1 MEDEEE
7 NDPEQ
12 NPNGVIGYKQIQTLD
27 NNFYT
32 AANGPANAA
41 KRKNTTNVGQNLR
54 PKRALFCLSVGNPIR
69 RVCISLVEWKP
80 FDYFILANIFA
91 TCVVLALM
99 NPDPAGDTSGINMK
113 LNRAEIFFT
122 IVFSGEAI
130 VKIIAMG
137 FALHP
142 GAYLRNA
149 WNILD
154 FSIVVIGFVTLIF
167 EEYIEVDVKALR
179 AFRVLR
185 PLRLVSGVPSL
196 QVVLTSILKALM
208 PLFYIALLVFFVIII
223 YAIIG
228 VELFRG
234 KFRATCVNMTD
245 GSFGL
250 DPEDIHPCSTSANYG
265 FQCPEGTKCLDNAWN
280 GPNDGIVSFDNI
292 GLAGLTV
299 FTCITLEGWT
309 DVMYLVEDTMGNH
322 WIWLYFVTL
331 VIGGSFFVLNLVLGV
346 LSGEFAKEKARQAKS
361 GEFQKVREKHMIE
374 EAVKGYMEWIQ
385 QAEDLEN
392 EENEGDE
399 QETEFLAGGRR
410 GTKRG
415 SEIGVLVITQ
425 ELQEALGYTSIAQ
438 TAKKRLMKFHKK
450 SRKKLRKVVKSQTF
464 YWAVII
470 AVFLNSLI
478 LAVEHYN
485 QPHYVTLF
493 LDRANYFFLC
503 LFTVEM
509 LIKVYCLGIHNYK
522 LSLFNQFDFI
532 VVMSSLLE
540 VAITVP
546 TDMHPVGISVLRC
559 IRLLRIFKV
568 TRYWES
574 LSNLVDSLVN
584 SIKSI
589 ISLLL
594 LLFLFM
600 IIFSLLGMQIFGGR
614 FNFEDETPRSNFD
627 TFFRS
632 LITVFQILTGEDWN
646 AVMYIGINSWGGIGN
661 TLCIIPIIFFITLVV
676 VGNYILLNV
685 FLAIA
690 VDNLADAETMTK
702 QDEEEKKKKKKTK
715 KLRKLQKRTANLG
728 EDQGSF
734 DQDKAAMGS
743 SIETEKASEAG
754 ISPDS
759 SLDKQDGEE
768 FPHATAKLQSMRLS
782 EINLLKN
789 IPDPMPEGRS
799 LFIFGQCNVFRI
811 FCYQLCTHP
820 YFVNTVLIMICV
832 SSLLLAAEDPL
843 DNDKKR
849 NNILNYFDYIFT
861 GIFTVEIMIKL
872 IAYGAAM
879 HSGGFCR
886 SVFNI
891 LDMFIV
897 FVSLIAIIL
906 RDSKEISVVRIL
918 RVVRVLRPLRAINR
932 AKGLKHVVT
941 CVLMA
946 IQSIGNIML
955 VTVLFMFMFAVIG
968 IQLFKGTFSYCN
980 DDTIKTQHDCQ
991 GQFIEYAKGAISRD
1005 LSDGKVMDREW
1016 KVRKF
1021 NFDNVFQAML
1031 TLFVVMTFEGWPG
1044 ILENAIDSTKVDH
1057 GPEKDNRIHV
1067 AVYFMIYIIIIAFFM
1082 VNIFVGF
1089 VIVTFQSN
1097 DDEEEFKDC
1106 DIDKN
1111 QRKCIE
1117 YVLRVRPV
1125 SRFIPTQRFQYR
1137 IWRVVTSGM
1146 FEYMIFAFIVANTII
1161 LGAQYWNMKDAYMYV
1176 LDGFNIGFTLVFLF
1190 ECLLKLVAFRLKNYF
1205 LDAWNVFDFVI
1216 VVGSILD
1223 IVISETPVLGD
1234 TAFKLNFFR
1243 LFRALRL
1250 VKLLSKGERIRTLL
1264 WTFMKSF
1271 QALPYVGLL
1280 IVLLFFIYAV
1290 IGMQVFGGIK
1300 INDESAISRFNNF
1313 QTFPQAALL
1322 LFRSSTGENWQ
1333 EIMNDCLNRPD
1344 VVCENDPT
1352 QTCGNN
1358 FALVY
1363 FITFN
1368 MICSFLIIN
1377 LFVAIIMDNF
1387 DYLTRDWSI
1396 LGPHHLEEYVR
1407 IWSEYDPEATGR
1419 MKHIDIVNMLKRIE
1433 PPLGF
1438 GKCCPHREACKRLVS
1453 MNMMMNN
1460 DGTVD
1465 FHATLFAL
1473 VRTSLNIKKPDA
1485 KFNTAKENAE
1495 LRSIIKVLWPRTG
1508 VKLLNKVVPKP
1519 DSDER
1524 ITVGKFY
1531 ATFLIQEYFRGFK
1544 KKRQEERKL
1553 KPDDE
1558 ADEGQPPVEEKK
1570 NSLVISTID
1579 EEKEKNEKE
1588 VKRRS
1593 FLGNLTQN
1601 VKRSITFGEAD
1612 KKRNAFGRKSVTP
1625 AERPLLD
1632 VSVSSE
1638 DMKRHSYHGSSS
1650 YDRSSHDDSSFDQVD
1665 VSSNDKLSA
1674 GQKFQKLSP
1683 FPGRRSRQNS
1693 EDDARKPKEVPE
1705 IVVPDGN
1712 CTKEPSQRATRS
1724 SSTGDAPNEVSSRP
1738 RKSSQNSNETS
1749 PRSNTHSKTKRQD
1762 SAKFRRPSLKLL
1774 PPSMAIDHHSDLES
1788 ITSENEVES

>member
-1 MEDEEE
+1 MEEGKDK
-7 NDPEQ
+7 DGQ
-12 NPNGVIGYKQIQTLD
+12 NPNPNGSVDYKQIQTL
-27 NNFYT
+27 NSPFYNT
-32 AANGPANAA
+32 PNGSSGGPTSANAA
-41 KRKNTTNVGQNLR
+41 AAKKRNGPNVGQNLR
-54 PKRALFCLSVGNPIR
+54 PRRALFCLSVSNPIR
-69 RVCISLVEWKP
+69 RACIALVEWKP
-80 FDYFILANIFA
+80 FDLFILANIFA
-91 TCVVLALM
+91 TCGVLALM
-99 NPDPAGDTSGINMK
+99 NPDPAGDSSGINVK
-113 LNRAEIFFT
+113 LNNAEIFFM
-122 IVFSGEAI
+122 IIFAGESI
-130 VKIIAMG
+130 LKIIAMG
-137 FALHP
+137 FVLHP
-142 GAYLRNA
+142 GAYLRNG

-154 FSIVVIGFVTLIF
+154 FSIVLIGFVTMIF

-196 QVVLTSILKALM
+196 QVVLTSILKALI
-208 PLFYIALLVFFVIII
+208 PLFYIALLVVFVIII

-234 KFRATCVNMTD
+234 KFRNTCVNVTD
-245 GSFGL
+245 NTIFF
-250 DPEDIHPCSTSANYG
+250 PEEEIHPCSTSKNYG
-265 FQCPEGTKCLDNAWN
+265 YQCITGTKCMEHLDWN
-280 GPNDGIVSFDNI
+280 GPQHGIISFDNI

-299 FTCITLEGWT
+299 FTCVTLEGWT

-346 LSGEFAKEKARQAKS
+346 LSGEFAKEKARQTKS
-361 GEFQKVREKHMIE
+361 GKFQKKREKELTE

-385 QAEDLEN
+385 QAEDIDD
-392 EENEGDE
+392 GDGEDEE
-399 QETEFLAGGRR
+399 QETEFLQGGRR

-415 SEIGVLVITQ
+415 DEIGVLVITQ
-425 ELQEALGYTSIAQ
+425 ELQEALGYTSMMQ
-438 TAKKRLMKFHKK
+438 MAKKSVMKFHKK
-450 SRKKLRKVVKSQTF
+450 AKKKMRKVVKSQTF

-509 LIKVYCLGIHNYK
+509 LIKVYCLGIHNYR
-522 LSLFNQFDFI
+522 LSLFNQFDFL

-540 VAITVP
+540 VAITVL
-546 TDMHPVGISVLRC
+546 TGMHPVGISVLRC

-589 ISLLL
+589 FSLLL

-614 FNFEDETPRSNFD
+614 FNFEDSTPRSNFD

-632 LITVFQILTGEDWN
+632 LLTVFQILTGEDWN
-646 AVMYIGINSWGGIGN
+646 AVMYIGIVSWGGIGSSM
-661 TLCIIPIIFFITLVV
+661 CIIPIIFFITLVV

-690 VDNLADAETMTK
+690 VDNLADAERETK
-702 QDEEEKKKKKKTK
+702 EKEEEKRQKKKAQKLK
-715 KLRKLQKRTANLG
+715 KLRKRTANLG
-728 EDQGSF
+728 TMMSSVDGE
-734 DQDKAAMGS
+734 KPLIGS
-743 SIETEKASEAG
+743 SIDTEKASEAG
-754 ISPDS
+754 VSLHS
-759 SLDKQDGEE
+759 SLEKEE
-768 FPHATAKLQSMRLS
+768 DQPHASTKLTSMRLS

-799 LFIFGQCNVFRI
+799 LCVFGQTNIFRI

-820 YFVNTVLIMICV
+820 YFVNSVLVMICV
-832 SSLLLAAEDPL
+832 SSLLLAVEDPL
-843 DNDKKR
+843 GNDIQR
-849 NNILNYFDYIFT
+849 NEILEYFDYIFT
-861 GIFTVEIMIKL
+861 GIFTVEIMVKL
-872 IAYGAAM
+872 IAYGAFM
-879 HSGGFCR
+879 HSGSFCR
-886 SVFNI
+886 SFFNI

-906 RDSKEISVVRIL
+906 RNTKEISVVRIL

-946 IQSIGNIML
+946 VQSIGNIML

-980 DDTIKTQHDCQ
+980 DDTIMYEKDCK
-991 GQFIEYAKGAISRD
+991 GSFIQYPKGAVSRD
-1005 LSDGKVMDREW
+1005 LTDGEVVEREW

-1021 NFDNVFQAML
+1021 NFDNVFEAML

-1044 ILENAIDSTKVDH
+1044 ILENAIDSTEVDK
-1057 GPEKDNRIHV
+1057 GPIQDNRIHV
-1067 AVYFMIYIIIIAFFM
+1067 AFYFMVYIIIIAFFM

-1106 DIDKN
+1106 DLDKN

-1125 SRFIPTQRFQYR
+1125 SRFIPHHRVQYH
-1137 IWRVVTSGM
+1137 IWRVVTSRM
-1146 FEYMIFAFIVANTII
+1146 FEYMIFAFIVANTVI
-1161 LGAQYWNMKDAYMYV
+1161 LGAQYYNMPQPYMYV

-1223 IVISETPVLGD
+1223 IVITETPVLGE

-1280 IVLLFFIYAV
+1280 ILLLFFIYAV
-1290 IGMQVFGGIK
+1290 IGMQLFGGIL
-1300 INDESAISRFNNF
+1300 IDDDTAISRFNNF
-1313 QTFPQAALL
+1313 QTFPQAALV

-1333 EIMNDCLNRPD
+1333 NIMNDCLDKPSVR
-1344 VVCENDPT
+1344 CQKDPSKR
-1352 QTCGNN
+1352 CGNS
-1358 FALVY
+1358 FAYIY
-1363 FITFN
+1363 FLTFN

-1407 IWSEYDPEATGR
+1407 IWSEYDPEASGR

-1473 VRTSLNIKKPDA
+1473 VRTSLSIKKSDI
-1485 KFNTAKENAE
+1485 KSNTAKENAE
-1495 LRSIIKVLWPRTG
+1495 LRSIIKILWPQTG
-1508 VKLLNKVVPKP
+1508 IKLLNKVVPKP

-1531 ATFLIQEYFRGFK
+1531 ATFLIQEYFRRFK
-1544 KKRQEERKL
+1544 KKRQEERK
-1553 KPDDE
+1553 KIDDE
-1558 ADEGQPPVEEKK
+1558 EEEEREQEKK
-1570 NSLVISTID
+1570 EEGNVTDKGVVLRKKPGDNELKIGD
-1579 EEKEKNEKE
+1579 EDKE
-1588 VKRRS
+1588 VKRKS

-1612 KKRNAFGRKSVTP
+1612 KKRNAFSRKSTTP
-1625 AERPLLD
+1625 SERPLLD

-1650 YDRSSHDDSSFDQVD
+1650 YERSSHDDSSFDQIEPMKRQKSPLGHQKSDGD
-1665 VSSNDKLSA
+1665 VKVQPNRT
-1674 GQKFQKLSP
+1674 P
-1683 FPGRRSRQNS
+1683 
-1693 EDDARKPKEVPE
+1693 VPD
-1705 IVVPDGN
+1705 IVVRSPKVVDSEQKAN
-1712 CTKEPSQRATRS
+1712 KDSSKRASDPPQRKES
-1724 SSTGDAPNEVSSRP
+1724 S
-1738 RKSSQNSNETS
+1738 
-1749 PRSNTHSKTKRQD
+1749 
-1762 SAKFRRPSLKLL
+1762 KFRRPSLKLL
-1774 PPSMAIDHHSDLES
+1774 PPSTAIDVHSDLES
-1788 ITSENEVES
+1788 IASESEFDTADNNRYT

>member
-1 MEDEEE
+1 MQQDK
-7 NDPEQ
+7 NTQEQ
-12 NPNGVIGYKQIQTLD
+12 NPNGTLESYKQIQMFD
-27 NNFYT
+27 NTFYT
-32 AANGPANAA
+32 ANGSANAA
-41 KRKNTTNVGQNLR
+41 TKRKNPPNVGQNFR
-54 PKRALFCLSVGNPIR
+54 PKDALFCLTVSNPIR
-69 RVCISLVEWKP
+69 RGCITLVEWKP
-80 FDYFILANIFA
+80 FDLFILANIFA

-99 NPDPAGDTSGINMK
+99 NPDPAEDTSEINLK
-113 LNRAEIFFT
+113 LNKAEIFFM
-122 IVFSGEAI
+122 IVFAGEAI
-130 VKIIAMG
+130 IKIIAMG
-137 FALHP
+137 FVLHP
-142 GAYLRNA
+142 GAYLRNG

-154 FSIVVIGFVTLIF
+154 FSIVLIGFVALIF
-167 EEYIEVDVKALR
+167 EEYIDVDVKALR

-208 PLFYIALLVFFVIII
+208 PLFYIALLVVFVIII

-234 KFRATCVNMTD
+234 KFRSTCVNTTTD
-245 GSFGL
+245 KIIFS
-250 DPEDIHPCSTSANYG
+250 DDQIHPCSSSSNYG
-265 FQCPEGTKCLDNAWN
+265 FQCPNGTTCKENFWP

-292 GLAGLTV
+292 ALAGLTV

-331 VIGGSFFVLNLVLGV
+331 IIGGSFFVLNLVLGV
-346 LSGEFAKEKARQAKS
+346 LSGEFAKEKARQTKS
-361 GEFQKVREKHMIE
+361 GKFQKVREKHMVE
-374 EAVKGYMEWIQ
+374 EAVRGYMEWIQ
-385 QAEDLEN
+385 QAEDLDN
-392 EENEGDE
+392 EDGDNEE
-399 QETEFLAGGRR
+399 QETEFMQGGRR

-415 SEIGVLVITQ
+415 SEIGVLIITQ
-425 ELQEALGYTSIAQ
+425 ELQEALGYTSTIQ
-438 TAKKRLMKFHKK
+438 TAKKHIIKFHKK
-450 SRKKLRKVVKSQTF
+450 ARKKLRKVVKSQTF

-478 LAVEHYN
+478 LAVEHYR
-485 QPHYVTLF
+485 QPLFVTLF

-522 LSLFNQFDFI
+522 LSLFNQFDFL

-546 TDMHPVGISVLRC
+546 TEMHPVGISVLRC

-589 ISLLL
+589 FSLLL

-614 FNFEDETPRSNFD
+614 FNFEAETPRSNFD

-646 AVMYIGINSWGGIGN
+646 SVMYIGIESWGGIGN
-661 TLCIIPIIFFITLVV
+661 SLCIIPIIYFITLVV

-690 VDNLADAETMTK
+690 VDNLADAENMTK
-702 QDEEEKKKKKKTK
+702 INEEEKKQKKKEQ
-715 KLRKLQKRTANLG
+715 KLRKLRKRTANLV
-728 EDQGSF
+728 
-734 DQDKAAMGS
+734 ANNLN
-743 SIETEKASEAG
+743 SIDLEKPVIGNSIDTERASEAG
-754 ISPDS
+754 LSPHS
-759 SLDKQDGEE
+759 SLDKGDEAEQ
-768 FPHATAKLQSMRLS
+768 PQATAKLQSMRLS

-789 IPDPMPEGRS
+789 IPDPMPEGTS

-820 YFVNTVLIMICV
+820 FFVNSVLLMICI

-843 DNDKKR
+843 DEQVYR
-849 NNILNYFDYIFT
+849 NQILNYFDYIFT

-872 IAYGAAM
+872 IAYGAFM
-879 HSGGFCR
+879 HKGSFCR
-886 SVFNI
+886 SFFNI

-906 RDSKEISVVRIL
+906 SNSKSISVVRIL

-946 IQSIGNIML
+946 VQSIGNIML

-980 DDTIKTQHDCQ
+980 DDTIKTEVGCQ
-991 GQFIEYAKGAISRD
+991 GFFIDYPKGAVSRD
-1005 LSDGKVMDREW
+1005 LSDGVVIKREW
-1016 KVRKF
+1016 KRRKF
-1021 NFDNVFQAML
+1021 NFDNVFEAML

-1106 DIDKN
+1106 DLDKN

-1125 SRFIPTQRFQYR
+1125 SRFIPTQRFQYH
-1137 IWRVVTSGM
+1137 IWRVVTSRM

-1161 LGAQYWNMKDAYMYV
+1161 LGAQYWNMKDPYMYV

-1190 ECLLKLVAFRLKNYF
+1190 ECLLKLIAFRLKNYF

-1290 IGMQVFGGIK
+1290 IGMQVFGSIQMDDDTA
-1300 INDESAISRFNNF
+1300 INRFNNF
-1313 QTFPQAALL
+1313 QTFPQAALV

-1333 EIMNDCLNRPD
+1333 EIMNDCLNRPS
-1344 VVCENDPT
+1344 VKCHNKENE
-1352 QTCGNN
+1352 TCGNN
-1358 FALVY
+1358 FAFVY
-1363 FITFN
+1363 FISFN
-1368 MICSFLIIN
+1368 MICSFLVIN

-1407 IWSEYDPEATGR
+1407 IWSEYDPDATGR

-1465 FHATLFAL
+1465 FHATMFAL
-1473 VRTSLNIKKPDA
+1473 VRTSLNIKKPDV
-1485 KFNTAKENAE
+1485 KSNTAKENAE

-1519 DSDER
+1519 DSDEK

-1531 ATFLIQEYFRGFK
+1531 ATFLIQEYFRRFK
-1544 KKRQEERKL
+1544 KKRQEENRRL
-1553 KPDDE
+1553 NNDREDGDE
-1558 ADEGQPPVEEKK
+1558 QPLVDQQPANHSTRIDRDVDTIEE
-1570 NSLVISTID
+1570 T
-1579 EEKEKNEKE
+1579 
-1588 VKRRS
+1588 
-1593 FLGNLTQN
+1593 
-1601 VKRSITFGEAD
+1601 
-1612 KKRNAFGRKSVTP
+1612 
-1625 AERPLLD
+1625 
-1632 VSVSSE
+1632 
-1638 DMKRHSYHGSSS
+1638 
-1650 YDRSSHDDSSFDQVD
+1650 
-1665 VSSNDKLSA
+1665 
-1674 GQKFQKLSP
+1674 
-1683 FPGRRSRQNS
+1683 
-1693 EDDARKPKEVPE
+1693 
-1705 IVVPDGN
+1705 
-1712 CTKEPSQRATRS
+1712 
-1724 SSTGDAPNEVSSRP
+1724 
-1738 RKSSQNSNETS
+1738 
-1749 PRSNTHSKTKRQD
+1749 
-1762 SAKFRRPSLKLL
+1762 
-1774 PPSMAIDHHSDLES
+1774 
-1788 ITSENEVES
+1788 